1 MDFITAHGLDIFTTI
16 LGLVYIWLEYRASIL
31 LWIVGIIMP
40 ALDIWLY
47 ASHGLY
53 GDAGMAGY
61 YTVAAIYGYAIWKF
75 GKKHGQKKDEL
86 LPITHMRKQL
96 LIPAGIFF
104 LVSWAAIYWILK
116 EYTDSNVPV
125 LDAFTNAMSFVGLW
139 ALARKYVEQWLFWIF
154 VDAISFYLYIYKGI
168 PFKALLY
175 GLYVCIAI
183 AGYLKWKKAA
193 INTITDTNADS

>member
-1 MDFITAHGLDIFTTI
+1 MDFILAHGLDIFTTI

-53 GDAGMAGY
+53 GDSGMAAY
-61 YTVAAIYGYAIWKF
+61 YTIAAIYGYAIWKF
-75 GKKHGQKKDEL
+75 GKKNGQRKGEV
-86 LPITHMRKQL
+86 LPITHMRKKL
-96 LIPAGIFF
+96 LIPATIFF
-104 LVSWAAIYWILK
+104 FAAWAITYWILK
-116 EYTDSNVPV
+116 SYTDSNVPV
-125 LDAFTNAMSFVGLW
+125 LDSFTNAMSFVGLW

-154 VDAISFYLYIYKGI
+154 VDAISCYLYIYKGL

-183 AGYLKWKKAA
+183 AGYYKWRKSA
-193 INTITDTNADS
+193 INVNLSRERR

>member
-75 GKKHGQKKDEL
+75 GKKHGQKKDEV

-96 LIPAGIFF
+96 LIPTGIFF

-116 EYTDSNVPV
+116 EYTDSNLCKSIIWKMV
-125 LDAFTNAMSFVGLW
+125 SFLKIKANFLPDFILFPYLCLPKFNGLKI
-139 ALARKYVEQWLFWIF
+139 RKN
-154 VDAISFYLYIYKGI
+154 G
-168 PFKALLY
+168 
-175 GLYVCIAI
+175 
-183 AGYLKWKKAA
+183 
-193 INTITDTNADS
+193 